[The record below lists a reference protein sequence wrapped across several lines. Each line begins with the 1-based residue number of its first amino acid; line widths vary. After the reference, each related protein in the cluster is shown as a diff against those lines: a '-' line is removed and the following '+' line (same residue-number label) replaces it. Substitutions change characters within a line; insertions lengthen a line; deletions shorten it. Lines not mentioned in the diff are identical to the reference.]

1 MNHRPS
7 EPGAEKPETNPIKRY
22 YAKTTRNQ
30 LRCLYGTPRELPTTG
45 LGTRGL
51 ALLSIIDHYIATYR
65 LNHKC
70 DPPTISLNQK
80 QWNLLDKSAQLAGSE
95 LSKFTRHGISFHWV
109 EESPEAGR
117 PKNTPQI

>member
-1 MNHRPS
+1 MDS
-7 EPGAEKPETNPIKRY
+7 FLLLAS
-22 YAKTTRNQ
+22 
-30 LRCLYGTPRELPTTG
+30 G
-45 LGTRGL
+45 LVLAGL
-51 ALLSIIDHYIATYR
+51 ALRALPGLLMGENPGVDHWWLRYYIETYR

-70 DPPTISLNQK
+70 DPPAISLNQK
-80 QWNLLDKSAQLAGSE
+80 QRNMLSKSAQLAGSE

>member
-1 MNHRPS
+1 MN
-7 EPGAEKPETNPIKRY
+7 
-22 YAKTTRNQ
+22 TTMGQ
-30 LRCLYGTPRELPTTG
+30 LRCPYGTSRELPTTG
-45 LGTRGL
+45 LSTRGL
-51 ALLSIIDHYIATYR
+51 ALLSMIDDYIETYR

-70 DPPTISLNQK
+70 DPPAISVNQK
-80 QWNLLDKSAQLAGSE
+80 QRNMLSKSAQLAGSE

>member
-1 MNHRPS
+1 MIRDMDLARQLYAPS
-7 EPGAEKPETNPIKRY
+7 IVARS
-22 YAKTTRNQ
+22 
-30 LRCLYGTPRELPTTG
+30 TG
-45 LGTRGL
+45 LGTPEL
-51 ALLSIIDHYIATYR
+51 ALLSMIDDYTETYR

-70 DPPTISLNQK
+70 DPPAISLNQK
-80 QWNLLDKSAQLAGSE
+80 QRNMLSKSAQLAGSE